1 MVKES
6 EQKEYRKN
14 FGTTILF
21 SGVQVFQILIRIVR
35 SKFVAMLIGPT
46 GLGISSLLRSTTDLI
61 SSATSLGLKTSG
73 VKSVSSANAE
83 NDKLS
88 IARTIIAL
96 RRLILITG
104 ILGAVICSVLSPVWS
119 KLSFGNSDYI
129 VAFVIV
135 SLTILFDQL
144 TGGEIVLLQGLQMKR
159 FLARVNVIGQTLG
172 LVLTIPLYYFYGVKA
187 IPWVF
192 ALSSILTYIITI
204 FYTRRVKLLRVKVSF
219 KETFS
224 IGREMIK
231 LGFFLS
237 LQMILGYLSTFF
249 IRNVV
254 SHIGGVNE
262 VGLYSAGIAIVNV
275 YLGLVFAAI
284 STDYFPRLAATK
296 NIATLSSTI
305 SRQANITMLLF
316 IPIVTAFIIFIKPV
330 IIILYSDR
338 FLPVENMLYW
348 AIGATIVKSL
358 GWSMSYSL
366 LAKAKPL
373 FFFYNELAV
382 TIYGS
387 ALQIAGYYLWGLTGF
402 GIAIL
407 AGYCIYLV
415 QMTIVTKRYFN
426 YHITN
431 ETRKLFALGNLAVMG
446 AVIIRIISLKFD
458 SDVLMYV
465 IGALYIVIIS
475 YFVIVEFNKKMD
487 LVGYVKEKWN
497 SYKNK

>member
-1 MVKES
+1 
-6 EQKEYRKN
+6 
-14 FGTTILF
+14 
-21 SGVQVFQILIRIVR
+21 
-35 SKFVAMLIGPT
+35 
-46 GLGISSLLRSTTDLI
+46 
-61 SSATSLGLKTSG
+61 
-73 VKSVSSANAE
+73 
-83 NDKLS
+83 
-88 IARTIIAL
+88 
-96 RRLILITG
+96 
-104 ILGAVICSVLSPVWS
+104 
-119 KLSFGNSDYI
+119 
-129 VAFVIV
+129 
-135 SLTILFDQL
+135 
-144 TGGEIVLLQGLQMKR
+144 
-159 FLARVNVIGQTLG
+159 
-172 LVLTIPLYYFYGVKA
+172 
-187 IPWVF
+187 
-192 ALSSILTYIITI
+192 
-204 FYTRRVKLLRVKVSF
+204 
-219 KETFS
+219 
-224 IGREMIK
+224 
-231 LGFFLS
+231 
-237 LQMILGYLSTFF
+237 MILGYLSTFF

-487 LVGYVKEKWN
+487 LLGYVKEKWN